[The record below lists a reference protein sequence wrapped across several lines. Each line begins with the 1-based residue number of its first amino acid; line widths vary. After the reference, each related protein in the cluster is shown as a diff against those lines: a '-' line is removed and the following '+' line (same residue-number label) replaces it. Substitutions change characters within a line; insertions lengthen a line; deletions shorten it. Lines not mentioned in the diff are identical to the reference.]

1 MVLKVYADRLSQPS
15 RSVLLFCK
23 INGIDFEEIRVDV
36 LKNQRFSTE
45 FKAINPMSQVPAIVD
60 GRFKLFESHAILIYL
75 SCSFPGVSSHWYPG
89 DVSKR
94 AKIHSVLD
102 WHHSNLRRGS
112 VFLVS
117 VGLFLNTIVAPE
129 GFPSSPQA
137 AKEAEKILMRS
148 LYKLETFWLKD
159 GRFLVGSSQPSI
171 ADLSLVCEI
180 MQLELLSD
188 EDRDRIF
195 SPYKKVVEWME
206 DTISATAPHF
216 HEVHGLLFKAQKRIR
231 GQMLTQSEIFCALS
245 KI

>member
-1 MVLKVYADRLSQPS
+1 MKS
-15 RSVLLFCK
+15 
-23 INGIDFEEIRVDV
+23 
-36 LKNQRFSTE
+36 
-45 FKAINPMSQVPAIVD
+45 
-60 GRFKLFESHAILIYL
+60 
-75 SCSFPGVSSHWYPG
+75 
-89 DVSKR
+89 
-94 AKIHSVLD
+94 
-102 WHHSNLRRGS
+102 
-112 VFLVS
+112 
-117 VGLFLNTIVAPE
+117 LN
-129 GFPSSPQA
+129 
-137 AKEAEKILMRS
+137 
-148 LYKLETFWLKD
+148 KLETFWLKD

-180 MQLELLSD
+180 MQLEVILYNQSIYVVLWVSFDQNSICFDRQLLSD

>member
-23 INGIDFEEIRVDV
+23 VIGIDFEEIQVEV
-36 LKNQRFSTE
+36 LKNQRFSPE
-45 FKAINPMSQVPAIVD
+45 YKAINPMSQVPAIVD
-60 GRFKLFESHAILIYL
+60 GHLKLFESHAILIYL
-75 SCSFPGVSSHWYPG
+75 SCSFPGVANNWYPS

-102 WHHSNLRRGS
+102 WHHSNLHRGS
-112 VFLVS
+112 V
-117 VGLFLNTIVAPE
+117 GLILNTIMAPK

-137 AKEAEKILMRS
+137 AKEAEKILMKS
-148 LYKLETFWLKD
+148 LNKLETFWLKD
-159 GRFLVGSSQPSI
+159 GSFLVGSSKPSI
-171 ADLSLVCEI
+171 ADISLVCDI
-180 MQLELLSD
+180 MQLQLLSD
-188 EDRDRIF
+188 KDFDRIL
-195 SPYKKVVEWME
+195 SPYKKVVEWIQ

-231 GQMLTQSEIFCALS
+231 GQMATQTVSALS

>member
-1 MVLKVYADRLSQPS
+1 MYFQLR
-15 RSVLLFCK
+15 

-60 GRFKLFESHAILIYL
+60 GRFKLFER
-75 SCSFPGVSSHWYPG
+75 YPG

-102 WHHSNLRRGS
+102 WHHSNLRRG
-112 VFLVS
+112 S